1 MLSFQEAMPEPA
13 PINTP
18 SIAST
23 CGAEYLPGAS
33 VVPARLFLQSL
44 ERNSLAPAPSKITS
58 VGLGGV

>member
-33 VVPARLFLQSL
+33 AVPAKKQLGSCPFADYFSSL
-44 ERNSLAPAPSKITS
+44 L
-58 VGLGGV
+58 LD